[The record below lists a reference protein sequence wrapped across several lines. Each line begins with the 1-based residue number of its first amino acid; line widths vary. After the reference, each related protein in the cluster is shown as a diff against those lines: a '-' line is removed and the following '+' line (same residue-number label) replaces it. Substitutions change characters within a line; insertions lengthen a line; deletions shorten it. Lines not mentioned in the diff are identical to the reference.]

1 MPIVDDN
8 PVETIPVTRGL
19 RRSRGRWR
27 IFAFL
32 ALALA
37 VFFALARYLPTL
49 TLPGQA
55 IARVT
60 ISGPITTDPE
70 RSALLARLAEDET
83 IPAVIVSINSPG
95 GTTAGG
101 EELYASLRQIAEQ
114 KPLVSTIGELGASA
128 AYMAAIATDHIFAR
142 NLSIVGSIGVY
153 YQHVDA
159 GKLFE
164 TIGIDLDKV
173 ASGPLKSEPDFDEP
187 ITPEIRQSLEDL
199 VDSSFQYFIDLVVER
214 RGLTREQ
221 TVTLA
226 DGRILSGVMA
236 LDAGLIDATGGEAEA
251 IQWLAT
257 EHQIDPDLPV
267 VDVWPYETG
276 PNWID
281 FFLGQLSGAIGEG
294 LPLDGLVSLWHPSG
308 R

>member
-1 MPIVDDN
+1 MPIMDDN
-8 PVETIPVTRGL
+8 PAATIPVTRSL

-49 TLPGQA
+49 TPPGQA
-55 IARVT
+55 IARIS
-60 ISGPITTDPE
+60 ISGTIVTDPE
-70 RSALLARLAEDET
+70 RSALLSRLAQDDT
-83 IPAVIVSINSPG
+83 ISAVIVAINSPG

-101 EELYASLRQIAEQ
+101 EELYESLREIAEQ

-128 AYMAAIATDHIFAR
+128 AYMGAIASDHILAR

-187 ITPEIRQSLEDL
+187 ITPQIRASLEDL
-199 VDSSFQYFIDLVVER
+199 VDSSFAYFIDLVAER
-214 RGLTREQ
+214 RGMNDQ
-221 TVTLA
+221 QIQAVV
-226 DGRILSGVMA
+226 DGRILSGAMA
-236 LDAGLIDATGGEAEA
+236 LDAGLIDATGGEREA
-251 IQWLAT
+251 IQWLAA
-257 EHQIDPDLPV
+257 EHEIDPALPLI
-267 VDVWPYETG
+267 DVWPPPSG
-276 PNWID
+276 PNWLD
-281 FFLGQLSGAIGEG
+281 FILARAFGDIGNG
-294 LPLDGLVSLWHPSG
+294 LPLDGLVALWQPHG